1 MNGSLGS
8 SEEVP
13 LQPLKA
19 NEDELASRIRA
30 NSGDEVL
37 SQPKTGGLASNTAS
51 EASVTPLS
59 NVRPAVSC
67 TSLTEGRNKNSKSRP
82 QFLRKHS

>member
-1 MNGSLGS
+1 MNGVGS

-37 SQPKTGGLASNTAS
+37 SQSKTLTASNAAVGGPS
-51 EASVTPLS
+51 EV
-59 NVRPAVSC
+59 VRPAISC
-67 TSLTEGRNKNSKSRP
+67 TSLTEDGRNRNSKSRP
-82 QFLRKHS
+82 QFLRKYS